1 MIEFVYVF
9 GSWTAMQQQQSKL
22 IKLLVEQTW
31 ITWTYFVCHVRHKA
45 DNMFQNALKGCV
57 WRSSS
62 SHNIYPV
69 LFVYFRKLYFFCIL
83 EGNFF
88 IYRICCFNIAQITVV
103 MNQQMIVGW
112 YESGKNCVEIKCR
125 KKIKLI
131 NASVTIAFF
140 DVDINAWTAL

>member
-1 MIEFVYVF
+1 
-9 GSWTAMQQQQSKL
+9 MQQQQSKL

-31 ITWTYFVCHVRHKA
+31 TTWTYFVCHSWYTA
-45 DNMFQNALKGCV
+45 DIRTNNMFQNALKACL

-69 LFVYFRKLYFFCIL
+69 LFVYFRKLYFLYFR
-83 EGNFF
+83 GKFF
-88 IYRICCFNIAQITVV
+88 ISNLLFQYCANYSC
-103 MNQQMIVGW
+103 
-112 YESGKNCVEIKCR
+112 YEPTNDCRVIWERKNCVEIKCR

-140 DVDINAWTAL
+140 DVDINARTAL